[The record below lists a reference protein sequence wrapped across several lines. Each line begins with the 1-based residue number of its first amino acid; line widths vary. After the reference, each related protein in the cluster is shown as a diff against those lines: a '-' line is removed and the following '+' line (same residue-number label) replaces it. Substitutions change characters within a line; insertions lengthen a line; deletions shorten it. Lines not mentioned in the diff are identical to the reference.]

1 MARSNTG
8 GTRGFIR
15 GKVANDLYQVTKS
28 ATGRKIQLV
37 RAVEDSRVNNNTM
50 MQAVARM
57 QMALCMGCLKQFK
70 EIVDHSWETIP
81 YGQLSIA
88 HFVKLNIPKIQ
99 EDCKVHWEVDNVF
112 AYPEKSVGRVR
123 VGEFI
128 MSEGSLVLPGS
139 VSIGYF
145 PGRNATAALIL
156 SLPDDVSTMSGV
168 KNTLG
173 LAANDYIT
181 GLVIVSDMIGG
192 RYSRFIYRRA
202 YLSSID
208 DDTFLSED
216 SVASFFLIEGSA
228 SGDVLY
234 DSGENKIYIE
244 LFDDYSA
251 DIRQWVMS
259 DIIVSRWNGKVWQR
273 NNSSFTLNNEVNLY
287 DYVASPSSVFQSW
300 FEDYDPDNPYNP
312 YER

>member
-15 GKVANDLYQVTKS
+15 GKVANDLYQVTKTAS
-28 ATGRKIQLV
+28 GRKVQLV
-37 RAVEDSRVNNNTM
+37 RAVEDSRVNNNTL

-70 EIVDHSWETIP
+70 EIVDHSWESVP

-99 EDCKVHWEVDNVF
+99 QDCKAHWEGDCLF
-112 AYPEKSVGRVR
+112 SYPDKGVSRIR

-128 MSEGSLVLPGS
+128 MSEGSLVVPGS
-139 VSIGYF
+139 ISISYY
-145 PGRNATAALIL
+145 PGRNATAALCIDVPGDSVTMGEIKL
-156 SLPDDVSTMSGV
+156 S
-168 KNTLG
+168 LG
-173 LAANDYIT
+173 LAAQDYIT
-181 GLVIVSDMIGG
+181 GMVIVSDMADG

-202 YLSSID
+202 YLADID
-208 DDTFLSED
+208 DDVLLTPDNVSQ
-216 SVASFFLIEGSA
+216 FFRLEGTA
-228 SGDVLY
+228 TGDIVY
-234 DSGENKIYIE
+234 DPDEHRIYIE

-259 DIIVSRWNGKVWQR
+259 DVICSRWNGSVWQR
-273 NNSSFTLNNEVNLY
+273 NNSVFSLNQDIALV
-287 DYVASPSSVFQSW
+287 DYVNSPNSVFQSW
-300 FEDYDPDNPYNP
+300 FESYDPDNPYNP
-312 YER
+312 YDR